1 MPPFFHQ
8 ILHILTASLSH
19 ARKILNAAL
28 AAGFRESGLS
38 SLRTLTD
45 PLTSFPTVAV
55 RSSGLSLSSLIG
67 IIHHFDSDS
76 DSDSDSDPGNI
87 KTLVNEEYLQLLVS
101 VANER
106 FVANTERI
114 TRFSNHLFLG
124 GDDEEERIKKRGGG
138 EGNNNDSKKRR
149 EEEWE
154 DGEVRQARK
163 RAEGLKIQAGLIN
176 NSIDD
181 VVVEK
186 EEEEEVDLSF
196 FIPTV

>member
-1 MPPFFHQ
+1 MPPCSQ

-19 ARKILNAAL
+19 ARIILNAAL

-67 IIHHFDSDS
+67 IGNHSDC
-76 DSDSDSDPGNI
+76 DTDPANI

-106 FVANTERI
+106 FVVNAERI
-114 TRFSNHLFLG
+114 TRFNEHLFLG
-124 GDDEEERIKKRGGG
+124 GDEEERIKGGG
-138 EGNNNDSKKRR
+138 GGNNDYKKK
-149 EEEWE
+149 EEGWE

-163 RAEGLKIQAGLIN
+163 RAEGLKIQAEMTN
-176 NSIDD
+176 NSIPNKAID
-181 VVVEK
+181 VVEEG
-186 EEEEEVDLSF
+186 EEEEEDLSF
-196 FIPTV
+196 FIPTVSSE

>member
-1 MPPFFHQ
+1 MNHSIYYSTSAECLHFSQ

-28 AAGFRESGLS
+28 SAGFRESGLS

-67 IIHHFDSDS
+67 IIINHSDS
-76 DSDSDSDPGNI
+76 DTDTEKVQN
-87 KTLVNEEYLQLLVS
+87 LVNEEYLHLLVS

-114 TRFSNHLFLG
+114 RRFSERLLLG
-124 GDDEEERIKKRGGG
+124 GDEEERIKRGEIKGD
-138 EGNNNDSKKRR
+138 NDSKKRV
-149 EEEWE
+149 EEWE
-154 DGEVRQARK
+154 DAEVRKARK
-163 RAEGLKIQAGLIN
+163 RAEGLKLQAEMMN
-176 NSIDD
+176 NSLPIKAID
-181 VVVEK
+181 VVVE
-186 EEEEEVDLSF
+186 E
-196 FIPTV
+196 

>member
-1 MPPFFHQ
+1 MPPFSQ

-19 ARKILNAAL
+19 ARKILSAAL

-67 IIHHFDSDS
+67 IIHHS
-76 DSDSDSDPGNI
+76 DSDSDSDPENI

-106 FVANTERI
+106 FVANAERI
-114 TRFSNHLFLG
+114 TRFSEHLFFG
-124 GDDEEERIKKRGGG
+124 GDEEGIKRGG
-138 EGNNNDSKKRR
+138 EGNSDSKKK

-163 RAEGLKIQAGLIN
+163 RAEGLKIQAEMMN
-176 NSIDD
+176 NSIPNKAID
-181 VVVEK
+181 VVD
-186 EEEEEVDLSF
+186 EEEVDLSF
-196 FIPTV
+196 FIPTVSSK

>member
-19 ARKILNAAL
+19 ARQILNAAL

-45 PLTSFPTVAV
+45 PLRTFPTVAV

-76 DSDSDSDPGNI
+76 DSDSDPENI

-106 FVANTERI
+106 FVANSERI

-138 EGNNNDSKKRR
+138 EGNNNDSMKRR

-163 RAEGLKIQAGLIN
+163 RAEGLKIQAGLII

-181 VVVEK
+181 VEE